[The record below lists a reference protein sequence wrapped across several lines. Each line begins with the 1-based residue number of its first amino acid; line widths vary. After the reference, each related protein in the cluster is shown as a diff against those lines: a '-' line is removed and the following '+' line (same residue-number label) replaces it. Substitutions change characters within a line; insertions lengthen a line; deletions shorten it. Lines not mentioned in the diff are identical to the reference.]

1 MSALREYSLELG
13 ERVTRMG
20 VGWCWRIR
28 RGPGARIRW
37 IAGEVGVRREAVRT
51 WVRWARDRTGAPGPG
66 PPDGVVQRI
75 QEPAL
80 EVRRLRRANAI
91 LRSACLSIAAECER
105 PSR

>member
-28 RGPGARIRW
+28 RGPGAGIRW
-37 IAGEVGVRREAVRT
+37 IAGEVGVRRGCAYLGAV
-51 WVRWARDRTGAPGPG
+51 GPG
-66 PPDGVVQRI
+66 PDRGTRPGTTRRRGAADQGAGVGGPPTAQGERDPEERVG
-75 QEPAL
+75 
-80 EVRRLRRANAI
+80 
-91 LRSACLSIAAECER
+91 LSIAAECER